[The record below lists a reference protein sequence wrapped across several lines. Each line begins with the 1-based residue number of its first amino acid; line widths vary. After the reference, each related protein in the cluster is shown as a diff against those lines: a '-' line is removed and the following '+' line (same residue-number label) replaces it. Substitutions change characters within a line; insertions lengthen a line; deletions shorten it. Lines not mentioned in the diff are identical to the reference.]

1 MGIAQVPI
9 DPTTGAF
16 TAEESDSLNSS
27 GYLMSAAL
35 TYWSG
40 YATFY
45 YLTIA
50 GEAEFLAVT
59 QAITDD
65 GDGNLL
71 PEALYHMTVNNATG
85 STHSG
90 LPYAALVSAA
100 GVPTD
105 DSAGNFDPTSEA
117 TMAAGGKLTYNV
129 NAVCIPINEIILFD
143 ATFEKSTD

>member
-9 DPTTGAF
+9 DPITGAF
-16 TAEESDSLNSS
+16 TTSSDSLSSS
-27 GYLMSAAL
+27 GYLMSADL
-35 TYWSG
+35 TYWGG

-50 GEAEFLAVT
+50 GEAEFLALTGV
-59 QAITDD
+59 ITDSN
-65 GDGNLL
+65 GDGSYIA
-71 PEALYHMTVNNATG
+71 ETIGYMAANNSS

-100 GVPTD
+100 GMPTD
-105 DSAGNFDPTSEA
+105 DSAGNFDPTSPA
-117 TMAAGGKLTYNV
+117 TMATGGKLTYNV

-143 ATFEKSTD
+143 ATFEKATD